1 MTNYC
6 SIKWEIVRMVEKGD
20 SSKMVCFVGDGNE
33 WLVLK
38 HDGLAC
44 QCLGKDLHTTTQMKG
59 VMKSWLLD
67 IVVWWG
73 MSIFE
78 LLAGE
83 DQALLVRWDTLP
95 CLGSLPW
102 LYQLCPLDLESDHLA
117 HETNGRDLH
126 TTMRQMTRE
135 ERGVSIDS
143 RVGDELF
150 TFTNLHRVSS
160 ICILHKSIS

>member
-38 HDGLAC
+38 RDGLAC
-44 QCLGKDLHTTTQMKG
+44 QCLGKDLHTTTQTKG
-59 VMKSWLLD
+59 VMKSQPLD
-67 IVVWWG
+67 IVVQWG
-73 MSIFE
+73 MSIFK

-83 DQALLVRWDTLP
+83 DWVLLVRWDTLP
-95 CLGSLPW
+95 C
-102 LYQLCPLDLESDHLA
+102 CPLDLESDHLA
-117 HETNGRDLH
+117 CETNGRDLH
-126 TTMRQMTRE
+126 TTMRQTTRE

-143 RVGDELF
+143 RVRDELF